1 MELSALGEH
10 RASLHVLFAPE
21 RAMPKAEEKVSNQRV
36 RGGGYIGASAHK

>member
-21 RAMPKAEEKVSNQRV
+21 RAMPRLRKRYRTN
-36 RGGGYIGASAHK
+36 ASLINNKSYEYTM